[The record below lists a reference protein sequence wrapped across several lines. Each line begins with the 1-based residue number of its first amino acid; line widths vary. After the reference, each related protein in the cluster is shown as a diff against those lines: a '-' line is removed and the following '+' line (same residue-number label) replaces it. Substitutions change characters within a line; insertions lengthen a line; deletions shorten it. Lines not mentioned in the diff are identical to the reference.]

1 MSTTSSSAVG
11 PVSDRSHPRPQAT
24 DSVLA
29 PEVAQDPLLEL
40 VLAEDPDAARRPVG
54 HPREEALDQVQPG
67 AVPGRGHELEAARD
81 GGQVAPRLGGGMHR
95 DVAGHDP
102 RQVAPRVLAVR
113 DPGEPDMV
121 GALVRLARKGGRL
134 AGRQVDRGKG
144 RERPEPPAPVVAPD
158 GASLGAR
165 SRTQAGGRGRRPRR
179 GGGTAARRA
188 SLPRCWG
195 RAARDSGPSCG
206 ARSARPPRCHTRPTA
221 AGAVRQR
228 TLRRE
233 WAPGSQSTSAWPA
246 MPPTRHGAGPGG
258 GNTRATFAL
267 RLELRLP
274 RSGAKVKFILA
285 AS

>member
-40 VLAEDPDAARRPVG
+40 VLAKDPDAARRPAG

-81 GGQVAPRLGGGMHR
+81 GGQVAPRLGGGAYR

-102 RQVAPRVLAVR
+102 RQVAPRVLAAR
-113 DPGEPDMV
+113 DPGEPGVV
-121 GALVRLARKGGRL
+121 GALVRLAREGGRL
-134 AGRQVDRGKG
+134 AGRQVDRGEEG
-144 RERPEPPAPVVAPD
+144 ERPEPPVPVVAPD

-179 GGGTAARRA
+179 DGERRSRDGGTSRVFASMLGSRCSRQRA
-188 SLPRCWG
+188 VLWG
-195 RAARDSGPSCG
+195 SVCT
-206 ARSARPPRCHTRPTA
+206 SARMSHAADRRRRRPTKDSSTRVCSREPVHVCLACDA
-221 AGAVRQR
+221 ADQAWRR
-228 TLRRE
+228 PRRRE
-233 WAPGSQSTSAWPA
+233 HPGDLRLAPGIAAP
-246 MPPTRHGAGPGG
+246 
-258 GNTRATFAL
+258 AL
-267 RLELRLP
+267 RC
-274 RSGAKVKFILA
+274 
-285 AS
+285 